1 MPKYFSDISYPTKTL
16 KKSSIKCKLTAL
28 NHRNHMGFKHEMRT
42 LPHPNTFPPCN
53 KSVVIDGATL
63 KNYAKK
69 SEYQTIIIA
78 IIIWTF
84 KKKFLILHSDMVW

>member
-1 MPKYFSDISYPTKTL
+1 MPKYFSDISDPTKTL
-16 KKSSIKCKLTAL
+16 KKSSFKCKLTAS
-28 NHRNHMGFKHEMRT
+28 NHRNHMGFKHKMRT

-53 KSVVIDGATL
+53 KSVVIDRPTL

>member
-1 MPKYFSDISYPTKTL
+1 MPKYFSDISDPTKTL

-28 NHRNHMGFKHEMRT
+28 NHMGFKHELRT

-53 KSVVIDGATL
+53 KSVVIDRPTL
-63 KNYAKK
+63 KNKTKK

>member
-1 MPKYFSDISYPTKTL
+1 MPKYFSDISGPTKTL
-16 KKSSIKCKLTAL
+16 KKSSIKCKITAL
-28 NHRNHMGFKHEMRT
+28 NHRNFMGFKHEMRT
-42 LPHPNTFPPCN
+42 LPHPNTFLPCN
-53 KSVVIDGATL
+53 KSMVIEGTTL
-63 KNYAKK
+63 KQLYKK